1 MSLSLFKSMVVNN
14 CRQTIASTWQTTV
27 KYQSIGYLIK
37 TRISIPQNM
46 TATLT
51 TKLPCSTA
59 SKQQRCPYN
68 EHTHDVLFLN
78 SSVHHRGN
86 SFHSQ
91 LEHCQTWK
99 WFHQSACRNLYT
111 CTKKQHSC
119 TFIAP
124 RKNFIIVSIF
134 GNQCNSMLLH
144 LERVN
149 ILPWSTMR
157 FSNRIMS
164 AVCEVFLTCQLEKN
178 YNHYVLQYCR
188 QKWWCHS
195 CYQWQTSISETIEKS
210 TWTSQTNCD
219 KNPQS

>member
-1 MSLSLFKSMVVNN
+1 MTNHHEISINRILELAYPRIWRQHSLPNYLVQQRVNN
-14 CRQTIASTWQTTV
+14 SAA
-27 KYQSIGYLIK
+27 LIV
-37 TRISIPQNM
+37 
-46 TATLT
+46 
-51 TKLPCSTA
+51 
-59 SKQQRCPYN
+59 PYN
-68 EHTHDVLFLN
+68 EHARDVLLLN
-78 SSVHHRGN
+78 SSVHHCGN

-99 WFHQSACRNLYT
+99 WVHQSACRNLYT

-124 RKNFIIVSIF
+124 SKNFIIVSIF
-134 GNQCNSMLLH
+134 GNQCSSMLLH

-210 TWTSQTNCD
+210 TWASQTNCD